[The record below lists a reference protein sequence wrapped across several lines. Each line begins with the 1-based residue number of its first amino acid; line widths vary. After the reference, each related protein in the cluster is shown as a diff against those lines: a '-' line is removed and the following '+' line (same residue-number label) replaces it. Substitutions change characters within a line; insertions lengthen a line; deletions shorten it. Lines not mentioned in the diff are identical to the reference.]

1 MQLQHARLHTC
12 YGSENCCRSAYRS
25 IKATDKPFCIT
36 AKVSLGRKQGRKR
49 GLDAVEMCAPD
60 SVRAKAK
67 QTSEVLSN
75 LTF

>member
-1 MQLQHARLHTC
+1 MAVKIAAGLHIAPSRRRTNL
-12 YGSENCCRSAYRS
+12 SALRRKCRS
-25 IKATDKPFCIT
+25 
-36 AKVSLGRKQGRKR
+36 GRKQGRKR